1 MDQQTKPFARLNS
14 EQWQVIIDQ
23 QSESGLS
30 QKDFCQSRKI
40 SLATFSNWKRRLK
53 NETVTS
59 PRHPESTAVQE
70 WIEFPSEL
78 TETSISSGWHME
90 LELPGGVVL
99 RMRR

>member
-1 MDQQTKPFARLNS
+1 MDQQTKPFTRLNS
-14 EQWQVIIDQ
+14 GQWQVIIDQ
-23 QSESGLS
+23 QAESGLS

-40 SLATFSNWKRRLK
+40 SLATFSNWKRKLK

-59 PRHPESTAVQE
+59 SCHSEPIPDQE
-70 WIEFPSEL
+70 WIEFPSGL
-78 TETSISSGWHME
+78 AQTPISSGWHME